1 MKKEKKYLVLVK
13 NLILK
18 AYVGI
23 YPKEKTKKQKVRFNI
38 SVTAHD
44 NIKKKNDISD
54 FVSYEDIIKNVKNV
68 INKGH
73 TPLVEN
79 LAHNIA
85 EKCLIN
91 KKILIIEIMIE
102 KLETFKEAES
112 VGIKIIRMNTNT
124 ISFFTNTT
132 IIHYPNCYTSFI
144 NRI

>member
-1 MKKEKKYLVLVK
+1 MIKEKKYLVLVK
-13 NLILK
+13 DLILK
-18 AYVGI
+18 ASVGI
-23 YPKEKTKKQKVRFNI
+23 YPKEKIKKQKVRFNI
-38 SVTAHD
+38 FVTAQD

-91 KKILIIEIMIE
+91 KKIFKIEIMIE
-102 KLETFKEAES
+102 KLETFKETES
-112 VGIKIIRMNTNT
+112 VGIKIVRMNKK
-124 ISFFTNTT
+124 
-132 IIHYPNCYTSFI
+132 
-144 NRI
+144 

>member
-18 AYVGI
+18 ASVGI
-23 YPKEKTKKQKVRFNI
+23 YPKEKIKKQKVRFNI
-38 SVTAHD
+38 FVTAQD

-73 TPLVEN
+73 TPLIEN

-91 KKILIIEIMIE
+91 KKIFKIEIMIE
-102 KLETFKEAES
+102 KLETFKETES
-112 VGIKIIRMNTNT
+112 VGIKIVRMNKK
-124 ISFFTNTT
+124 
-132 IIHYPNCYTSFI
+132 
-144 NRI
+144 